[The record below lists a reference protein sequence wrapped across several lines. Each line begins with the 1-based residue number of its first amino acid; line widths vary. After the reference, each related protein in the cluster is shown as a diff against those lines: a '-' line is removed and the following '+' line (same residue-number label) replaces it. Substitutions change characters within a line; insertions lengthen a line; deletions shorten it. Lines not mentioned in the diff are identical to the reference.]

1 MSTEKNMAISD
12 TKLRS
17 IYGKPYSGPSEITD
31 SDGLGIRITP
41 KGVISFQFRFRWEGK
56 QNRMGLGRYPA
67 LTLREARNIVAD
79 LRESADKGI
88 DPRSLTGNNK
98 SQDKPTV
105 KDCLDYWKENY
116 VDVTL
121 REKTVALYKSTVIKQ
136 MRDAFSGIPV
146 EDIPVRMWVERF
158 TEEERINPRR
168 ARHLLIQ
175 LRSAIGWCMRRQF
188 ISTTELML
196 LQPKDIGVKPA
207 VGETTLS
214 YNQLAKIWMAIE
226 RSRGS
231 TSNRLLHQLLMLYG
245 ARNSELRLAIKG
257 EFDRE
262 EGLWVVPAE
271 KSKTK
276 KIIRRPIFSAAD
288 DLLKKAEMTY
298 GNVLFP
304 GENLKTP
311 ITISG
316 ANKFLRRIKDSLG
329 FGEFSSHDFR
339 RTLATRLSEEG
350 VAPHVIEKMLGHE
363 LGGVLSVYNKHDW
376 IAEQKDAYDLY
387 AEKIFWHIRKIS
399 D

>member
-1 MSTEKNMAISD
+1 MAISD

-88 DPRSLTGNNK
+88 DPRSLAGNNK
-98 SQDKPTV
+98 SKDKPTV

-136 MRDAFSGIPV
+136 MRDAFSGIPI
-146 EDIPVRMWVERF
+146 EDIPVRMWVEKF

-262 EGLWVVPAE
+262 EGLWIVPAE
-271 KSKTK
+271 KSKTN

-304 GENLKTP
+304 GEDLKTP
-311 ITISG
+311 MTISG

-399 D
+399 G

>member
-1 MSTEKNMAISD
+1 MAISD

-17 IYGKPYSGPSEITD
+17 IYGKPYSGPAEITD

-67 LTLREARNIVAD
+67 LTLRDARNIVAD

-88 DPRSLTGNNK
+88 DPRTLAGGNK
-98 SQDKPTV
+98 SKSKPTV

-121 REKTVALYKSTVIKQ
+121 RAKTIALYKSTVIKH
-136 MRDAFSGIPV
+136 MRDAFPGIPV
-146 EDIPVRMWVERF
+146 EDIPVRLWVERF
-158 TEEERINPRR
+158 TEEEKINPRR

-175 LRSAIGWCMRRQF
+175 LRSAIGWCTRRQF

-196 LQPKDIGVKPA
+196 LQPKDIGVKP
-207 VGETTLS
+207 VIGETTLS

-245 ARNSELRLAIKG
+245 ARNSELRLAIRG

-271 KSKTK
+271 KSKTN

-298 GNVLFP
+298 GDILFP
-304 GENLKTP
+304 GEDLKTP
-311 ITISG
+311 LLFLVQINFSEESRTRWGLVSLLHMIFGAHWQPGYPKRVLLRTSSKRCWGMNLAACFLSITSMTGLPNRKTPMICMLKRYSGISG
-316 ANKFLRRIKDSLG
+316 GFLVDSP
-329 FGEFSSHDFR
+329 
-339 RTLATRLSEEG
+339 
-350 VAPHVIEKMLGHE
+350 V
-363 LGGVLSVYNKHDW
+363 
-376 IAEQKDAYDLY
+376 
-387 AEKIFWHIRKIS
+387 
-399 D
+399 

>member
-1 MSTEKNMAISD
+1 MSTENNMAISD

-105 KDCLDYWKENY
+105 KDCRDYWKENY

-363 LGGVLSVYNKHDW
+363 LGGVLYGYNKHDW